1 MNRVLRIQ
9 LRRSAAPG
17 AALAILLVMLIMHTS
32 TNLEDGWLPLAFD
45 LRAVLLFVWPLAL
58 AAGAWQARREHRA
71 GVHDLLEST
80 ARPRWSRVLPVLAAL
95 GIAVSAAFLV
105 AALTAVPRL
114 VDPTSYLPATAFVVI
129 AVGALSLMAAAW
141 LGMALGQLLPS
152 VVTAPALGVAGIGLL
167 LGSSTLDEDKAEA
180 FVAFHPSFV
189 ATNYAFHDF
198 FTVPG
203 RVSAAQALWWLAVAS
218 TAMVILAGRS
228 WTRVAALLPALTLGA
243 AAHIIVPQDS
253 PYPGLAVDPG
263 AQQLACAEGTPRVC
277 VARVHAHLLPEV
289 TPLAREGLTM
299 LARLPDAPTAAIENV
314 NVREASPDSHQKR
327 TDLVEF
333 ETDLVEFE
341 IEYDY
346 SSNGKSISAFDTLL
360 NILDARGNHYYS
372 SCPGDVGA
380 DIVADRAAAYWLL
393 GQEPESVI
401 SEQVHELW
409 RTLDALPDE
418 EAVDRVTALRDAKR
432 TCSAERAHLLTGG
445 PA

>member
-17 AALAILLVMLIMHTS
+17 AALAILLVMLILHQEVAFLK
-32 TNLEDGWLPLAFD
+32 NGWMPLAFE
-45 LRAVLLFVWPLAL
+45 LREELLFAWPLAL

-105 AALTAVPRL
+105 AALTAVPHL
-114 VDPTSYLPATAFVVI
+114 IDPTSYLPATAFVVI

-167 LGSSTLDEDKAEA
+167 IATAMTHGDKEKLLVP
-180 FVAFHPSFV
+180 FTPTFGPYY
-189 ATNYAFHDF
+189 TFHDF

-228 WTRVAALLPALTLGA
+228 WARVAALLPALTLGA
-243 AAHIIVPQDS
+243 AAHIVAPQDS

-263 AQQLACAEGTPRVC
+263 AQQLVCAEGAPRVC

-314 NVREASPDSHQKR
+314 NVREGPHDSRQKR

-333 ETDLVEFE
+333 EIV
-341 IEYDY
+341 YNH
-346 SSNGKSISAFDTLL
+346 SSNGKSFSAFDTLL
-360 NILDARGNHYYS
+360 NILDARGNHYS

-380 DIVADRAAAYWLL
+380 DSHADRAAGYWLL
-393 GQEPESVI
+393 GQEPERAEHI
-401 SEQVHELW
+401 SERVHELW

-432 TCSAERAHLLTGG
+432 TCSAERAHLLTRG